1 MHRSE
6 PVRNSGRWRVCAAL
20 FLTGALPISLVIAIS
35 VMVQGDSS
43 QGELKP
49 PQQPLL
55 DTAGHF
61 FLGVAA
67 VLLASY
73 GMGVLAERL
82 GQPRVIGEIAAGI
95 LLGPTLLGSVAPG
108 VMDQLFPERVVP
120 MFNGLA
126 QLGLV
131 LFMFGVGQE
140 LGSMQLRGAAR
151 QAMAI
156 SQASLL
162 VPFAAGVL
170 VALPLVD
177 RYMPDGTRPVAF
189 VLFVGCA
196 LSITAFPVLAR
207 ILSDLNLSRTR
218 PGRLSLFAAAV
229 GDGGSWLAL
238 AVVLSLSHGS
248 DPLTVLA
255 RAVAVVAVTMLFVG
269 PLRRL
274 LAQGI
279 KRVPSGMGTA
289 SGVML
294 FLVVGVGVSATLT
307 AVLGIHQLIGAL
319 LVGLIWPHEHQG
331 ATAAVRPLATTAK
344 TVLLPFFF
352 LGFGLT
358 VDLGSL
364 HLDGAAGIALLSLLA
379 AATLAKIAG
388 PSLAAWLTGL
398 PWRESCTVGVLL
410 NARGLTELVVLQ
422 IGYEAHLINAEMLG
436 LLTVVALVTTV
447 MTSPLLRCVGHPPG
461 APQGPAD
468 PPSAPADGLPVGS
481 DGGAADGAAAEGA
494 GAAGAAATTEA
505 PAAGTPP
512 AGPVGP
518 AASAGAA
525 PPPTEPQPAG
535 ETTG

>member
-1 MHRSE
+1 M
-6 PVRNSGRWRVCAAL
+6 
-20 FLTGALPISLVIAIS
+20 
-35 VMVQGDSS
+35 
-43 QGELKP
+43 
-49 PQQPLL
+49 
-55 DTAGHF
+55 
-61 FLGVAA
+61 
-67 VLLASY
+67 
-73 GMGVLAERL
+73 LAERL

-140 LGSMQLRGAAR
+140 LGSMRLRGAAR

-255 RAVAVVAVTMLFVG
+255 RAVGVVAVTMLFVG

-279 KRVPSGMGTA
+279 KRVPSGMGPA

-307 AVLGIHQLIGAL
+307 AVLGIHQLIGAM

-447 MTSPLLRCVGHPPG
+447 MTSPLLRCVGHRPEV
-461 APQGPAD
+461 PQGPG
-468 PPSAPADGLPVGS
+468 DGLSAG
-481 DGGAADGAAAEGA
+481 DERGTAEGFAAEGP
-494 GAAGAAATTEA
+494 GATTEA
-505 PAAGTPP
+505 PAVGAPPARP
-512 AGPVGP
+512 AGPAPG
-518 AASAGAA
+518 GRA
-525 PPPTEPQPAG
+525 PPPPPPAPP
-535 ETTG
+535 